1 VVRNPGNSSV
11 KYYEFCYYLD
21 MSKSSCG
28 AFYGMGLI
36 GALVYNMQY
45 AHSFKEV
52 MWGLGKTIFWPAV
65 LVYEAFSRLQ

>member
-1 VVRNPGNSSV
+1 
-11 KYYEFCYYLD
+11 
-21 MSKSSCG
+21 MSKSSSG

-52 MWGLGKTIFWPAV
+52 MWGLGKTILWPAM
-65 LVYEAFSRLQ
+65 LVYEALLRLN